1 MRVWKRDQT
10 SKFERWEAIICSVI
24 NSYSNIKP
32 SIRFPTNWPRLRSQ
46 SVTVHSQITA
56 HEYFPS
62 LALFAP
68 LLAASGGRLSCP
80 DTMLQTDKSSHRR
93 GFVNTYYLSWQ
104 QGSYATIQLL
114 NSKISYPTRWV
125 SLYLARGPRLSQR
138 TYSNMHVGYCR
149 RLPGQFGSLEI
160 QYLSFLPKYTY
171 GSKKMLN
178 KDECTPIPP
187 RLNLQQ
193 YAFVH
198 YHKGAFANTQRRGRG
213 REIEGGERETADVDV
228 WECQVLCEVSYPHAA
243 IRKVPLLWLLCLLAP
258 QLLGVSLSWLCL

>member
-1 MRVWKRDQT
+1 M
-10 SKFERWEAIICSVI
+10 
-24 NSYSNIKP
+24 
-32 SIRFPTNWPRLRSQ
+32 
-46 SVTVHSQITA
+46 
-56 HEYFPS
+56 
-62 LALFAP
+62 
-68 LLAASGGRLSCP
+68 
-80 DTMLQTDKSSHRR
+80 
-93 GFVNTYYLSWQ
+93 SWQ

-125 SLYLARGPRLSQR
+125 SLYLARGSIARLSQR
-138 TYSNMHVGYCR
+138 TCSNMHIGYCF
-149 RLPGQFGSLEI
+149 RLPGQLGSLEI

-198 YHKGAFANTQRRGRG
+198 YHKGAFANTQQQGRG
-213 REIEGGERETADVDV
+213 EIEGGERERPQMLMYESAKYFARFPIPIRQSGK
-228 WECQVLCEVSYPHAA
+228 CLCCGCFA
-243 IRKVPLLWLLCLLAP
+243 CLLAP